1 MTDRA
6 LERDLFMTAEEA
18 LKFGIVDKIVQRRPK
33 SGSSSSSVEESES
46 AK

>member
-33 SGSSSSSVEESES
+33 SGSSSSVEESES